1 MKRTRKQ
8 ITRLLTFILLVL
20 SLLFSQTS
28 CVIIYYVSDSNTDY
42 ACEYFDSY
50 DVPDFDESKYKEFE
64 RVYNAYYYLELPA
77 PKEMARLT
85 CEVFFEDYTKKLD
98 TDDENAVTEALINA
112 YLDVVGDKYS
122 IYRSPVRDE
131 EYDTE
136 MSGTFYGIGVLAS
149 YHKKT
154 ESILISEVYENSGA
168 MDAGILA
175 GDHIVAVNG
184 SYVSDIGYDDAIS
197 MIRGDEN
204 TTVDLT
210 IIRGEDEFTVTATR
224 RKIVEKTV
232 KYSINENK
240 IGYVQITS
248 FKDNTD
254 EEFEAAIDYLES
266 AGVVGVIYDV
276 RSNPG
281 GYLVSVINALSYIA
295 PTNTKLVTFS
305 NNYGKPKYD
314 NDSHYLE
321 VPSVVIFDGD
331 TASAGE
337 LFAATIRDLDEVY
350 ECFEVTT
357 VGEKSYGKGIMQ
369 TRQTLS
375 DGSSVTLTVAYYTPP
390 NGENY
395 HGVGITPDRI
405 VEEVSGRDAKLDA
418 AYEEIYKL
426 IN

>member
-8 ITRLLTFILLVL
+8 ITRLLTLILLVL

-28 CVIIYYVSDSNTDY
+28 CVIIDYVWDSNTDY
-42 ACEYFDSY
+42 ACDYFDSY
-50 DVPDFDESKYKEFE
+50 EVPDFDSSKYKEFE
-64 RVYNAYYYLELPA
+64 RIYNAYYYLELPA
-77 PKEMARLT
+77 PEEMARLT
-85 CEVFFEDYTKKLD
+85 CEVFFNDYTKKLD

-131 EYDTE
+131 EYDNE

-149 YHKKT
+149 YHKKS

-175 GDHIVAVNG
+175 GDYIIAVNG

-197 MIRGDEN
+197 MIRGEIN

-210 IIRGEDEFTVTATR
+210 LRRGEEELTVTATR

-232 KYSINENK
+232 KYSIDENK

-254 EEFEAAIDYLES
+254 EEFEATIDSLKA
-266 AGVVGVIYDV
+266 AGAVGIIYDV

-295 PTNTKLVTFS
+295 PSDAMIVSFS

-314 NDSHYLE
+314 NDPHSLSI
-321 VPSVVIFDGD
+321 PSVVIFDGD

-350 ECFEVTT
+350 GCFDVTT

-395 HGVGITPDRI
+395 HGVGITPDVT
-405 VEEVSGRDAKLDA
+405 VEEVNGRDAKLDA
-418 AYEEIYKL
+418 AYEEIFKL